1 MQALQHS
8 RSQFKPESVQT
19 IDVPDDRL
27 NLYSILEQEAE
38 LGVQALTRGS
48 ADMAVTFFQSALQKM
63 TVDQPLY
70 DHLVHDLLLSYK
82 LLIQQLLQNHDPST
96 AVDFV
101 NASLRLEISGRMNE
115 DAGFL
120 RRFAGVFQ
128 NLAVILFQSGL
139 YEASLV
145 CCRKAISVYAS
156 PGAYVNFTNALA
168 ATGGRARL
176 SDFSTELTPGQLGR
190 HLFIACVPK
199 SASTFLKNLLL
210 RLTGYRDLFA
220 VYAAG
225 QTEHEIYLPTLCEHA
240 DSNTVTQQHCRASD
254 ANVHLMQAFG
264 IRPVVL
270 VRNIF
275 DSVMSL
281 LDFYNG
287 GAFKSSYFRAD
298 WPTLDEETKIDL
310 LIENVIPWYFQF
322 VGSWDLAE
330 KQQRLEVHWLSYE
343 EFIADKCS
351 AVLQILRFHGLG
363 ASRRGVEQCIRE
375 VESNGRKNRFN
386 KGVAGRGRSGLTDR
400 QKDQVRRLARYFPS
414 TDFGRIGL

>member
-1 MQALQHS
+1 MQALRHS
-8 RSQFKPESVQT
+8 NSQSMPASVQT
-19 IDVPDDRL
+19 IDVPDDGR
-27 NLYSILEQEAE
+27 NLYSILEQEVE
-38 LGVQALTRGS
+38 LGVQSLTRGS

-82 LLIQQLLQNHDPST
+82 LLIQQLLENHDTST

-101 NASLRLEISGRMNE
+101 NASLSLEISGRMSE
-115 DAGFL
+115 DAMFL

-176 SDFSTELTPGQLGR
+176 SDFTTELTPGQLGR

-225 QTEHEIYLPTLCEHA
+225 QTEHEIYLPTLCENA

-287 GAFKSSYFRAD
+287 GAFKTSYFRAD
-298 WPTLDEETKIDL
+298 WPRLDEETKIDL

-351 AVLQILRFHGLG
+351 AVLKILGFYGLG
-363 ASRRGVEQCIRE
+363 ASRGGVEQCIRE
-375 VESNGRKNRFN
+375 AESNGRKNRFN
-386 KGVAGRGRSGLTDR
+386 KGVAGRGRSGLTER

>member
-19 IDVPDDRL
+19 IDVPEDCKT
-27 NLYSILEQEAE
+27 LYDILHQEVD
-38 LGVQALTRGS
+38 LGVQALNRGS
-48 ADMAVTFFQSALQKM
+48 ADMAVTFFQSVLQKM
-63 TVDQPLY
+63 SVDEPLY

-82 LLIQQLLQNHDPST
+82 LLIQQLLENHDTST

-101 NASLRLEISGRMNE
+101 NASLSLEISGRMSG
-115 DAGFL
+115 DTAFL

-128 NLAVILFQSGL
+128 NLAVVLFQSGL

-145 CCRKAISVYAS
+145 CCRKAISVHAS

-168 ATGGRARL
+168 ATGGRAQL
-176 SDFSTELTPGQLGR
+176 SDFTTELTTGQLGR
-190 HLFIACVPK
+190 HIFIACVPK

-210 RLTGYRDLFA
+210 RLTGYRDLFV

-225 QTEHEIYLPTLCEHA
+225 QTEHEIYLPTLCECA

-298 WPTLDEETKIDL
+298 WPTLDEETKIAL
-310 LIENVIPWYFQF
+310 LIENAIPWYFQF
-322 VGSWDLAE
+322 VSSWDLAE

-351 AVLQILRFHGLG
+351 AVLRILQFYGLG
-363 ASRRGVEQCIRE
+363 AAQRGVEQCIRE

-400 QKDQVRRLARYFPS
+400 QKDQVRRLARYFPT

>member
-168 ATGGRARL
+168 ATGGRAQL
-176 SDFSTELTPGQLGR
+176 S
-190 HLFIACVPK
+190 
-199 SASTFLKNLLL
+199 
-210 RLTGYRDLFA
+210 
-220 VYAAG
+220 
-225 QTEHEIYLPTLCEHA
+225 
-240 DSNTVTQQHCRASD
+240 
-254 ANVHLMQAFG
+254 
-264 IRPVVL
+264 
-270 VRNIF
+270 
-275 DSVMSL
+275 
-281 LDFYNG
+281 
-287 GAFKSSYFRAD
+287 
-298 WPTLDEETKIDL
+298 
-310 LIENVIPWYFQF
+310 
-322 VGSWDLAE
+322 
-330 KQQRLEVHWLSYE
+330 
-343 EFIADKCS
+343 
-351 AVLQILRFHGLG
+351 
-363 ASRRGVEQCIRE
+363 
-375 VESNGRKNRFN
+375 
-386 KGVAGRGRSGLTDR
+386 
-400 QKDQVRRLARYFPS
+400 
-414 TDFGRIGL
+414 

>member
-8 RSQFKPESVQT
+8 RSKFTPQSVQL
-19 IDVPDDRL
+19 IDVPDDSR
-27 NLYSILEQEAE
+27 NLYSILEQEVE
-38 LGVQALTRGS
+38 LGVQALNRGS

-63 TVDQPLY
+63 TLDQPLY

-82 LLIQQLLQNHDPST
+82 LLIQQLLSNHDTST

-101 NASLRLEISGRMNE
+101 NASLSLEISGRMSE
-115 DAGFL
+115 DAVFL

-128 NLAVILFQSGL
+128 NLAVVLFQSGL

-176 SDFSTELTPGQLGR
+176 SDFTTELTPGQLGR
-190 HLFIACVPK
+190 HIFIACVPK

-210 RLTGYRDLFA
+210 RLTGYRDVFV

-225 QTEHEIYLPTLCEHA
+225 QTEHEIYLPTLCEYA

-281 LDFYNG
+281 LDFYNS
-287 GAFKSSYFRAD
+287 GAFKTSYFRAD

-330 KQQRLEVHWLSYE
+330 KQQRLEVHWVSYE
-343 EFIADKCS
+343 EFTADKCS
-351 AVLQILRFHGLG
+351 AVFKILEFYGLG
-363 ASRRGVEQCIRE
+363 ASRRGVEQCIGE

-386 KGVAGRGRSGLTDR
+386 KGVAGRGRSGLTER

-414 TDFGRIGL
+414 TDFARIGL